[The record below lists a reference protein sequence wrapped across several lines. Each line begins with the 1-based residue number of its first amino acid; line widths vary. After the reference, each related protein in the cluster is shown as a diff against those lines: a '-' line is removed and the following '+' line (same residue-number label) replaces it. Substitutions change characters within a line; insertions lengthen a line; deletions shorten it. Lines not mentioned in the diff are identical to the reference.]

1 MNSKSWSHHQV
12 PLTVLKHKLYP
23 PPFGAG
29 VWLITSPFDGDKEAT
44 DKWFAKALEVEAN
57 ALAKA

>member
-29 VWLITSPFDGDKEAT
+29 VRLITSPFEGDVIHFLVSLTPILDTPK
-44 DKWFAKALEVEAN
+44 L
-57 ALAKA
+57 LR